1 MNNLR
6 EITIAIDA
14 MGGDLGTTA
23 VVNGVFLASKKISKI
38 KFIFLE
44 IIKN

>member
-14 MGGDLGTTA
+14 MVGDLGPTA
-23 VVNGVFLASKKISKI
+23 VVNGVFLATKKNSKI
-38 KFIFLE
+38 FIMLIHT
-44 IIKN
+44 IIK